1 MAHHSSS
8 HLVMD
13 GHMMRVFVTQYVPG
27 DDNVFVTA
35 GWDEHC
41 TGKII

>member
-35 GWDEHC
+35 GWDD
-41 TGKII
+41 TVQVK